1 MQQAGALD
9 CLTGLSSSGSTM
21 ANAQPPLQG
30 LLPSFFTSSCE
41 QTCAASLSGLTPT
54 NHVELAETASSS
66 IDNSDSGTLVSRS
79 TVAMRA
85 QRLLPELRLRCVR
98 HIA

>member
-30 LLPSFFTSSCE
+30 LLPSFFTSSCKANVRGIAIGIDMN
-41 QTCAASLSGLTPT
+41 Q
-54 NHVELAETASSS
+54 LAETAST
-66 IDNSDSGTLVSRS
+66 IPIV
-79 TVAMRA
+79 V
-85 QRLLPELRLRCVR
+85 P
-98 HIA
+98 